1 MRGKDIEARRKLLR
15 RGITPAYAGKRIIIV
30 SSISSNRDHPRVC
43 GEKTVALSASVRTVE
58 SPPRMRGK
66 GRATA
71 LRCRCTRDHPRV
83 CGEKSLWFLCRNN
96 ITGSPPRMRGKDR
109 CTSCQSI
116 NTRITPAY
124 AGKSI
129 QLSGPLD
136 TPGDHPR
143 VCGEKCSISLQGR
156 STKGSPPRMR
166 GKVAFQTLEHPD
178 YWDHP
183 RVCGEKGSRSLA

>member
-43 GEKTVALSASVRTVE
+43 GEKTVALSASVRTVG

-143 VCGEKCSISLQGR
+143 VCGEKPTRQTRPGAAS
-156 STKGSPPRMR
+156 GSPPRMR
-166 GKVAFQTLEHPD
+166 GKVKIQQSCAFS
-178 YWDHP
+178 YKDHP
-183 RVCGEKGSRSLA
+183 RVCGEKK